1 MDSVQSRNIKEN
13 FNESLFFAYRSLV
26 VDFADF
32 CDGELE
38 RYFDRSVVSNWKN
51 NVILLAWSEDLYSKL

>member
-13 FNESLFFAYRSLV
+13 FKESLFFAYRSLV

-38 RYFDRSVVSNWKN
+38 RNFDRSVVSN
-51 NVILLAWSEDLYSKL
+51 